1 MPRSVRRESDA
12 SSYAEISLAF
22 SVSSTHSSNSGNS
35 DSAKG
40 SCQRNSKKQVAFSS
54 KVKAKKTLRVQDYTQ
69 DEMEA
74 TWYNQTELDHLKLE
88 SHVALQLLKQHK
100 QNTPSDAEFQVT
112 ADLDDN
118 DEYSWRGLEHL
129 TREKSAQLKSIVVV
143 QQEQQKQLAAGVPK
157 VNPLKIAQVYAK
169 VTRSSIR
176 DAIKRGKQD
185 EQQVAL
191 DVATCAITIGSP
203 IACENR
209 AKTLLASRKEKLRR
223 HVTIIRTL

>member
-1 MPRSVRRESDA
+1 MPRSLRRESDA

-40 SCQRNSKKQVAFSS
+40 NQRRSMKQVTFSS

-88 SHVALQLLKQHK
+88 SHVALQLLKQHNK
-100 QNTPSDAEFQVT
+100 NALSDAEFQVT

-118 DEYSWRGLEHL
+118 DEFSWRGLEHL

-191 DVATCAITIGSP
+191 DAATCAITIGSP